1 MGVKFFGQYLIE
13 QGVVDSSQ
21 IRAALELMDDENR
34 SLGELAEAGGILT
47 AEEAAKVN
55 AQQRYCDI
63 PFGELAVEMGL
74 LSEEQVEYLIGFQ
87 DQTRLR
93 MGQALVRL
101 DCLAN
106 EHLLKLLVRFETEQ
120 ALFRIGNV
128 ALPEGLE
135 SNLLAAAVLDLF
147 PKLLV
152 RVARIG
158 VRIGK
163 GQATAEVP
171 DYPVRIAVAVTGDVG
186 LSICLLGDEE
196 FALQLAAA
204 TAELD
209 ESHLEAA
216 RQNPVLLADGV
227 GEFLNVLAGN
237 AMGILERKKIITEL
251 EPPHGDPELDS
262 GYLFDLA
269 VSVGKAALIL
279 KPL

>member
-1 MGVKFFGQYLIE
+1 MSIKFFGQYLIE
-13 QGVVDSSQ
+13 QGVVDSDQ
-21 IRAALELMDDENR
+21 IRAALKLMDDENR

-63 PFGELAVEMGL
+63 PFGELAVETGL

-93 MGQALVRL
+93 IGQALVRL
-101 DCLAN
+101 EFLSN
-106 EHLLKLLVRFETEQ
+106 EHLLQLLVRFESEQ

-128 ALPEGLE
+128 ALPDGLE
-135 SNLLAAAVLDLF
+135 SNALAATVLDLF

-152 RVARIG
+152 RVARID
-158 VRIGK
+158 VRIAK
-163 GQATAEVP
+163 YQAAAEIP
-171 DYPVRIAVAVTGDVG
+171 DHPVRIAVAVTGDVE
-186 LSICLLGDEE
+186 LVICLLGDEE
-196 FALQLAAA
+196 FSLRLAGA
-204 TAELD
+204 TAGFD
-209 ESHLEAA
+209 EPRLEAT

-237 AMGILERKKIITEL
+237 AMGLLERKKFTTEL
-251 EPPHGDPELDS
+251 EPPHCDPELES

-269 VSVGKAALIL
+269 VSVGKAALYL

>member
-1 MGVKFFGQYLIE
+1 MGIKFFGQYLIE
-13 QGVVDSSQ
+13 QGVVDSDQ
-21 IRAALELMDDENR
+21 IRAALKLMDDENR

-47 AEEAAKVN
+47 AEESAKVN

-74 LSEEQVEYLIGFQ
+74 LSDEQVEYLIGFQ
-87 DQTRLR
+87 EQTRLR
-93 MGQALVRL
+93 VGQALVRL
-101 DCLAN
+101 GFLAN
-106 EHLLKLLVRFETEQ
+106 EQLLKLLVRFENEQ

-135 SNLLAAAVLDLF
+135 GNALAATVLDLF
-147 PKLLV
+147 PRLLV

-158 VRIGK
+158 VRV
-163 GQATAEVP
+163 GQERTAAEIP
-171 DYPVRIAVAVTGDVG
+171 DYPVRIAVTVTGDAG
-186 LSICLLGDEE
+186 LLICLLGDPE
-196 FALQLAAA
+196 FSLQLADA
-204 TAELD
+204 TAGYD
-209 ESHLEAA
+209 ETRLEAA

-237 AMGILERKKIITEL
+237 AMGLLERKQITTEL
-251 EPPHGDPELDS
+251 EPPHCDPELDS

-269 VSVGKAALIL
+269 VSIGEAALYL

>member
-13 QGVVDSSQ
+13 QGVVDSDQ
-21 IRAALELMDDENR
+21 IRAALKLMDEENR

-93 MGQALVRL
+93 IGQALVRL
-101 DCLAN
+101 GCLPN
-106 EHLLKLLVRFETEQ
+106 GRLLQLLVKYENDQ
-120 ALFRIGNV
+120 ARFRIGDV
-128 ALPEGLE
+128 ALPDGLE
-135 SNLLAAAVLDLF
+135 RNQLAATVLDLF

-163 GQATAEVP
+163 AQAATDVSG
-171 DYPVRIAVAVTGDVG
+171 YPVRIAVAVTGDVG
-186 LSICLLGDEE
+186 LLIGLLGDAE
-196 FALQLAAA
+196 FSLQLAGS
-204 TAELD
+204 TAGFD
-209 ESHLEAA
+209 EPRLEAA
-216 RQNPVLLADGV
+216 RQNPALLADGV

-237 AMGILERKKIITEL
+237 AMGLLERKKIASEL
-251 EPPHGDPELDS
+251 APPHCNPKLDS

-269 VSVGKAALIL
+269 VSVGKAALLL

>member
-1 MGVKFFGQYLIE
+1 MGIKFFGQFLIE
-13 QGVVDSSQ
+13 QGVVDSDQ
-21 IRAALELMDDENR
+21 IRAALELMDAENR

-74 LSEEQVEYLIGFQ
+74 LSEEQVEYLVGFQ
-87 DQTRLR
+87 EQTRLR
-93 MGQALVRL
+93 IGQALVRL
-101 DCLAN
+101 GFLPN
-106 EHLLKLLVRFETEQ
+106 ERLLKLLVQFENEQ
-120 ALFRIGNV
+120 AVYRIGNV
-128 ALPEGLE
+128 ALPHGLE
-135 SNLLAAAVLDLF
+135 HNQLAATILDLF

-163 GQATAEVP
+163 VRTTSGAP
-171 DYPVRIAVAVTGDVG
+171 DFPVRIAVAVKGEAG
-186 LSICLLGDEE
+186 LLICLLGDEE
-196 FALQLAAA
+196 FSLQLAGA
-204 TAELD
+204 TAGLD
-209 ESHLEAA
+209 EARIEAA
-216 RQNPVLLADGV
+216 RRNPVLLADGV

-251 EPPHGDPELDS
+251 EPPHSDPALDA
-262 GYLFDLA
+262 GYLFELA
-269 VSVGKAALIL
+269 VNVGKAALFL

>member
-13 QGVVDSSQ
+13 QGVVDSDQ
-21 IRAALELMDDENR
+21 IRAALKLMDDENR

-63 PFGELAVEMGL
+63 PFGELAVGMGL

-87 DQTRLR
+87 EQTRLR
-93 MGQALVRL
+93 IGQSLVRL
-101 DCLAN
+101 GFLPN
-106 EHLLKLLVRFETEQ
+106 EQLLQLLVRFETEQ

-128 ALPEGLE
+128 ALPNGLDG
-135 SNLLAAAVLDLF
+135 NLLAATVLDLF

-152 RVARIG
+152 RIARIG

-163 GQATAEVP
+163 GQAAAEVP
-171 DYPVRIAVAVTGDVG
+171 SYPVRVAVNATGDVG
-186 LSICLLGDEE
+186 LLICLLGDEE
-196 FALQLAAA
+196 FALHLACA
-204 TAELD
+204 TAGLD

-216 RQNPVLLADGV
+216 RQNPVVLADGV

-237 AMGILERKKIITEL
+237 AMGILERKKIATEL
-251 EPPHGDPELDS
+251 EPPHCDPKLDS

-269 VSVGKAALIL
+269 VSVGEATLFL

>member
-13 QGVVDSSQ
+13 QGVVDSDN
-21 IRAALELMDDENR
+21 IRAALKLMDEENR

-93 MGQALVRL
+93 IGQALVRL
-101 DCLAN
+101 GYLPN
-106 EHLLKLLVRFETEQ
+106 GQLLQLLVQYENEQ
-120 ALFRIGNV
+120 TVFRIGNV
-128 ALPEGLE
+128 KLPGGLE
-135 SNLLAAAVLDLF
+135 SNVLAATVLDLF

-158 VRIGK
+158 VRIGNEL
-163 GQATAEVP
+163 AVAEIP
-171 DYPVRIAVAVTGDVG
+171 DYPVRIAVDVTGDPG
-186 LSICLLGDEE
+186 LMIWLLGDEE
-196 FALQLAAA
+196 FSLHLAGA
-204 TAELD
+204 TAGFD
-209 ESHLEAA
+209 EPRLEAA

-237 AMGILERKKIITEL
+237 AMGILERKRINSEL
-251 EPPHGDPELDS
+251 GPPYCDPEFGS
-262 GYLFDLA
+262 GYLFELA
-269 VSVGKAALIL
+269 VSVGNAALLL

>member
-1 MGVKFFGQYLIE
+1 MGIKFFGQYLIE
-13 QGVVDSSQ
+13 QGVVDSDQ
-21 IRAALELMDDENR
+21 IRAALKLMDQENR

-47 AEEAAKVN
+47 AEKAAKVN

-74 LSEEQVEYLIGFQ
+74 LSDEQVEYLIGFQ
-87 DQTRLR
+87 EQTRLR
-93 MGQALVRL
+93 VGQALVRM
-101 DCLAN
+101 
-106 EHLLKLLVRFETEQ
+106 EFMSKEQLLKLLVRFENEQ

-135 SNLLAAAVLDLF
+135 NNALAATVLDLF

-158 VRIGK
+158 VRIGNE
-163 GQATAEVP
+163 QPATELP
-171 DYPVRIAVAVTGDVG
+171 DYPVRIAVAVTGDTG
-186 LSICLLGDEE
+186 LLICLLGNEE
-196 FALQLAAA
+196 FSLQLAGA
-204 TAELD
+204 TAEFD
-209 ESHLEAA
+209 EPRREAA

-237 AMGILERKKIITEL
+237 AMGILERKKINTEL
-251 EPPHGDPELDS
+251 EPPHSDPELDS

-269 VSVGKAALIL
+269 VSVGNAALYL

>member
-13 QGVVDSSQ
+13 QGAVDSDQ
-21 IRAALELMDDENR
+21 IRAALKLMDDENR

-87 DQTRLR
+87 EQTRLR
-93 MGQALVRL
+93 IGQALVRL
-101 DCLAN
+101 GFLPN
-106 EHLLKLLVRFETEQ
+106 ERLFQLLVQFETEQ

-135 SNLLAAAVLDLF
+135 GNLLAATVLDLF
-147 PKLLV
+147 PKMLV
-152 RVARIG
+152 RIARIG
-158 VRIGK
+158 VRIEK
-163 GQATAEVP
+163 GQAAAEVP
-171 DYPVRIAVAVTGDVG
+171 GYPVRIAVAATGDVG
-186 LSICLLGDEE
+186 LLICLLSDEE
-196 FALQLAAA
+196 FALQLAGA
-204 TAELD
+204 TAGLD
-209 ESHLEAA
+209 EPRLEAT

-237 AMGILERKKIITEL
+237 AMGLLERKKITTEL
-251 EPPHGDPELDS
+251 EPPHCDPALDS

-269 VSVGKAALIL
+269 VSVGEAALYL

>member
-13 QGVVDSSQ
+13 QGVVDSEQ
-21 IRAALELMDDENR
+21 LRAALKLMDAENR

-47 AEEAAKVN
+47 AEEAEKVN
-55 AQQRYCDI
+55 AQQRYSDI

-74 LSEEQVEYLIGFQ
+74 LSDEQVEYLIGFQ
-87 DQTRLR
+87 EQTRLR
-93 MGQALVRL
+93 IGQALVRL
-101 DCLAN
+101 DSVSNA
-106 EHLLKLLVRFETEQ
+106 ELLQLLVRFENEQ

-128 ALPEGLE
+128 ALPDGLE
-135 SNLLAAAVLDLF
+135 NNTLAATVLDLL

-163 GQATAEVP
+163 EQGATEIP
-171 DYPVRIAVAVTGDVG
+171 DYPVRIAVAVTGDMG
-186 LSICLLGDEE
+186 LKICLLGDEE
-196 FALQLAAA
+196 FSLQLAGA
-204 TAELD
+204 TAGFD
-209 ESHLEAA
+209 ESRREAA
-216 RQNPVLLADGV
+216 RRNFVLLADGV

-237 AMGILERKKIITEL
+237 AMGMLERKKVNTEL
-251 EPPHGDPELDS
+251 EPPHCDPELDS

-269 VSVGKAALIL
+269 VSVGNAALYL

>member
-21 IRAALELMDDENR
+21 IRAALELMDEENR

-87 DQTRLR
+87 EQTRLR

-101 DCLAN
+101 DCLPN
-106 EHLLKLLVRFETEQ
+106 ERLLKLLVRFETEQ

-158 VRIGK
+158 VRIEK

-269 VSVGKAALIL
+269 VSVGRAALIL